1 MFKERRKS
9 KNNDNRET
17 IPPASPSSSPRL
29 RAVVVKRR
37 NLEKNV
43 ERKHRMKETSKT
55 PSRRRRRRRP
65 PRLRAVVATAL
76 VSQTRGSLAFLGFGE
91 RTLVSTLGDAACP
104 VCASKG
110 VVKTTAPGVAGAVS
124 LHARRNSNIT
134 SFCES
139 VRSETTRRRRTRRPS
154 SSRLFRLRKVG
165 DGSFVFVFLS
175 VLGLLD

>member
-1 MFKERRKS
+1 MNAK
-9 KNNDNRET
+9 DNY
-17 IPPASPSSSPRL
+17 
-29 RAVVVKRR
+29 RAVAVVP
-37 NLEKNV
+37 LC
-43 ERKHRMKETSKT
+43 
-55 PSRRRRRRRP
+55 
-65 PRLRAVVATAL
+65 LRAVVATAL
-76 VSQTRGSLAFLGFGE
+76 VSQTRGSLAFLGFGA

-139 VRSETTRRRRTRRPS
+139 VRSATTRRRRTRRPL
-154 SSRLFRLRKVG
+154 RLGCSEVRKVG
-165 DGSFVFVFLS
+165 DVAFVFVFLS